1 MFDANRQYLNAM
13 NRASVVMYTM
23 IITSIMHLVWCY
35 LFVFYIDLDVVGV
48 AVATLITLVLNFMIT
63 SVYARRDKFLKKSFF
78 WFSKDSFKDLN
89 EYLNVALPSCL
100 MLCLEWWSFE
110 VLAFMA
116 GYISVE
122 ATGAHVI
129 VLNTHVVVIMLPLG
143 A

>member
-23 IITSIMHLVWCY
+23 IITSVLHILWCY
-35 LFVFYIDLDVVGV
+35 LLVFYVTLDVVGV
-48 AVATLITLVLNFMIT
+48 AIATLVTLALNFMIT
-63 SVYARRDKFLKKSFF
+63 SVYARRDRYLKRSFF
-78 WFSKDSFKDLN
+78 WFTKDSFKELR
-89 EYLNVALPSCL
+89 EYLNVALPSCV